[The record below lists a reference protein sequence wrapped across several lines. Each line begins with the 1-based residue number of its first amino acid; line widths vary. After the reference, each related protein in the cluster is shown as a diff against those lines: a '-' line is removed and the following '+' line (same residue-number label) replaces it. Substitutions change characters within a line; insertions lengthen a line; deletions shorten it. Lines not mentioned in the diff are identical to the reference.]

1 MRDDALYIDG
11 QLVDLDDDTRI
22 ILKLKSN
29 VFTEVSKI
37 VSNNSYTIKL
47 PNTVHNQ
54 KVICHS
60 DLPAYLAEYAY
71 KRHKARYFRN
81 GVEIVKDGQAVLMA
95 TGERIEIVMVWGNFV
110 NFSNI
115 VNEGLSLNDL
125 SGDEVIYFQEGN
137 AIENYGHGKDIFYPY
152 MNTRR
157 YEKDELLNGDYGGRH
172 STLFGGVTGPVHPVV
187 RVPWILNRIAE
198 DTGVVFDFS
207 GKGKSLIDELV
218 IPLVDKKSNELTMET
233 NHECKILSRTNDG
246 ELQYKV
252 VVGHERFGINVPGM
266 NGKYFSVT
274 EDSDVRFQFKGKL
287 RFYES
292 TSEGYKMLFL
302 AGARIV
308 LDVDGQETT
317 VAKLA
322 YQSVQLGWNEVD
334 ISGAASVS
342 LVKDQM
348 ALLKLVEPMGFAAF
362 DVMDGVTLLESD
374 LICSVN
380 IPDEVPYDSNY
391 PVVSNLPD
399 IKIVDF
405 IKSLATLCGV
415 FPKQENGV
423 VKFISLDEIIGNKSK
438 AKNWTKRVVASSCE
452 NKPRAMEYAVED
464 YCQHN
469 RFKWKEDDMVE
480 GDYDGDLVVNDKT
493 LDYEKDAITMPFA
506 SGDGCSI
513 PLYKIE
519 TEDTSGIVTKRTYS
533 YSACKP
539 RIMREISASR
549 PDYVNEQLVMCE
561 KSCVTFSGLDF
572 ETILNERYGALKEVL
587 NRARIIKENIL
598 VSEYDLKEF
607 DESIPVYLGQY
618 GKYYAVIEMKAEDNG
633 IAEVQLLQ
641 L

>member
-1 MRDDALYIDG
+1 MRNDVLYIDG

-22 ILKLKSN
+22 VLKLKSN

-81 GVEIVKDGQAVLMA
+81 GVEIVKDGQAILMS

-137 AIENYGHGKDIFYPY
+137 AIEKYGHGKDIFYPY
-152 MNTRR
+152 MNTRK
-157 YEKDELLNGDYGGRH
+157 YEKDELLSGDYGGRH
-172 STLFGGVTGPVHPVV
+172 SSLYSGVTGPMHPVV
-187 RVPWILNRIAE
+187 RVSWILNRIAE

-207 GKGKSLIDELV
+207 GKGKDLIDELV
-218 IPLVDKKSNELTMET
+218 VPLVDKKSNELTMEM
-233 NHECKILSRTNDG
+233 NHECKILTRTNDG

-292 TSEGYKMLFL
+292 TLEVTRMFFI
-302 AGARIV
+302 AGARII
-308 LDVDGQETT
+308 LDVDGKETT
-317 VAKLA
+317 IAKLA
-322 YQSVQLGWNEVD
+322 YQSVQLGWNEVE
-334 ISGAASVS
+334 INGIASVS
-342 LVKDQM
+342 LVKDEM
-348 ALLKLVEPMGFAAF
+348 AVLKLVEPLGFGAF
-362 DVMDGVTLLESD
+362 DVLYGVTLLESS
-374 LICSVN
+374 LICSVD
-380 IPDEVPYDSNY
+380 IPEEVPYNSNY
-391 PVVSNLPD
+391 PIVNNLPD

-423 VKFISLDEIIGNKSK
+423 VKFISLDEIITNKSK
-438 AKNWTKRVVASSCE
+438 AKNWTKKVVASSRD
-452 NKPRAMEYAVED
+452 NKPKEMEYAIAD

-469 RFKWKEDDMVE
+469 RFKWKEDDTVE
-480 GDYDGDLVVNDKT
+480 GDYDGDLVVNNKT

-506 SGDGCSI
+506 SGDGCSV
-513 PLYKIE
+513 PLYKCE
-519 TEDTSGIVTKRTYS
+519 TNELGVVTNMS

-539 RIMREISASR
+539 RIMREISALR
-549 PDYVNEQLVMCE
+549 LIYENEQFVMAGM
-561 KSCVTFSGLDF
+561 SCVTFNGLDF
-572 ETILNERYGALKEVL
+572 ETVLNERYGALKEVL

-598 VSEYDLKEF
+598 ISEYDLKEF

>member
-1 MRDDALYIDG
+1 MRNDALYIDG
-11 QLVDLDDDTRI
+11 ELVDLDDDTRI
-22 ILKLKSN
+22 VLKLKSN

-71 KRHKARYFRN
+71 RRHKARYFRN
-81 GVEIVKDGQAVLMA
+81 GVEIIKDGQAILMS
-95 TGERIEIVMVWGNFV
+95 TGDRIEIVMVWGNFV

-115 VNEGLSLNDL
+115 VNEGLSLKDL
-125 SGDEVIYFQEGN
+125 SGDEVIYFKEGN

-157 YEKDELLNGDYGGRH
+157 YEKDDLENGDYGGRH
-172 STLFGGVTGPVHPVV
+172 STLFFGITGPMHPVV
-187 RVPWILNRIAE
+187 RVPWILNRIAK

-207 GKGKSLIDELV
+207 GKGKELIDELV
-218 IPLVDKKSNELTMET
+218 IPLVDKKSNELTMTT
-233 NHECKILSRTNDG
+233 NHTCKTLSRTDDG
-246 ELQYKV
+246 VLQYKV
-252 VVGHERFGINVPGM
+252 IVGHKTFEIKETGAYGN
-266 NGKYFSVT
+266 YFSVL
-274 EDSDVRFQFKGKL
+274 EDSTVRFQFKGKI
-287 RFYES
+287 RFQE
-292 TSEGYKMLFL
+292 TTAEGWNMFWIN
-302 AGARIV
+302 GARV
-308 LDVDGQETT
+308 VVEVDGQSTT
-317 VAKLA
+317 IAKVP
-322 YQSVQLGWNEVD
+322 YENHGIGWHEVEF
-334 ISGAASVS
+334 SGVASVS
-342 LVKDQM
+342 LTKGQK
-348 ALLKLVEPMGFAAF
+348 ATLKFLEPPFIGSFN
-362 DVMDGVTLLESD
+362 VLHNVTLMESD

-391 PVVSNLPD
+391 PIVSNLPD

-405 IKSLATLCGV
+405 IKSLATLCGI

-423 VKFISLDEIIGNKSK
+423 VKFISLDEIMANKSK
-438 AKNWTKRVVASSCE
+438 AKNWTKRVVASGRD
-452 NKPRAMEYAVED
+452 NKPKEMEYAVAD

-469 RFKWKEDDMVE
+469 RFKWKEDDTVE
-480 GDYDGDLVVNDKT
+480 GNYNGDLAVNNKT
-493 LDYEKDAITMPFA
+493 LDYEKDAITMPFS
-506 SGDGCSI
+506 SGDGCSV
-513 PLYKIE
+513 PLYKCE
-519 TEDTSGIVTKRTYS
+519 TDGLGLVTKMS

-539 RIMREISASR
+539 RIMREISALR
-549 PDYVNEQLVMCE
+549 MEYVNEQFVMTE

-572 ETILNERYGALKEVL
+572 ETILNERYVALKEVL

>member
-22 ILKLKSN
+22 VLKLKSN

-81 GVEIVKDGQAVLMA
+81 GVEIVKDGQAILMS

-125 SGDEVIYFQEGN
+125 SGDEVIYFQESN

-172 STLFGGVTGPVHPVV
+172 SSLYSGVTGPMHPVV
-187 RVPWILNRIAE
+187 RVPWILNRIAK

-207 GKGKSLIDELV
+207 GKGKDLIDELV
-218 IPLVDKKSNELTMET
+218 VPLVDKKSNELTMET

-246 ELQYKV
+246 ELQYRV

-292 TSEGYKMLFL
+292 TLEVTKMFFIV
-302 AGARIV
+302 GARIV

-322 YQSVQLGWNEVD
+322 YQSVQLGWNEVE
-334 ISGAASVS
+334 ISGVASVS
-342 LVKDQM
+342 LVKDEM
-348 ALLKLVEPMGFAAF
+348 AVLKFVEPFGSF
-362 DVMDGVTLLESD
+362 DVLNGVTLLESS
-374 LICSVN
+374 LICSVD
-380 IPDEVPYDSNY
+380 IPEEVPYDSNY
-391 PVVSNLPD
+391 PIVSNLPD

-423 VKFISLDEIIGNKSK
+423 VRFISLDEIIANKPK
-438 AKNWTKRVVASSCE
+438 AKNWTKRVVASSRD
-452 NKPRAMEYAVED
+452 NKPKGMEFAVAD

-469 RFKWKEDDMVE
+469 RFKWKEDDTVE
-480 GDYDGDLVVNDKT
+480 GDYDGDLVVNNKT

-506 SGDGCSI
+506 SGDGCSV
-513 PLYKIE
+513 PLYKCE
-519 TEDTSGIVTKRTYS
+519 TNELGVVMKKT
-533 YSACKP
+533 YSACKA
-539 RIMREISASR
+539 RIMREIPVLR
-549 PDYVNEQLVMCE
+549 MDYVNEQFVMSE

-572 ETILNERYGALKEVL
+572 ETVLNERYGALKEVL

-598 VSEYDLKEF
+598 ISEYDLKEF

>member
-11 QLVDLDDDTRI
+11 ELVDLDDDTRI
-22 ILKLKSN
+22 VLKLKSN

-71 KRHKARYFRN
+71 RRHKARYFRN
-81 GVEIVKDGQAVLMA
+81 GVEIIKDGQAILMS
-95 TGERIEIVMVWGNFV
+95 TGDRIEIVMVWGNFV

-115 VNEGLSLNDL
+115 VNEGLSLKDL

-157 YEKDELLNGDYGGRH
+157 YEKDELVNGDYGGRH
-172 STLFGGVTGPVHPVV
+172 SMLFSGITGPMHPVV
-187 RVPWILNRIAE
+187 RVSWILNRIAK

-207 GKGKSLIDELV
+207 GKGKELIDELV
-218 IPLVDKKSNELTMET
+218 IPLVDKKSNELTMTT
-233 NHECKILSRTNDG
+233 NHECAILSRSNDG
-246 ELQYKV
+246 DLRYRV
-252 VVGHERFGINVPGM
+252 IVGHERFGINVPGM
-266 NGKYFSVT
+266 YGNYLSVN
-274 EDSDVRFQFKGKL
+274 EDSQVRFHFKGKV

-292 TSEGYKMLFL
+292 TLEITKMYLI
-302 AGARIV
+302 AGTRVV
-308 LDVDGQETT
+308 LDVDGQEMTI
-317 VAKLA
+317 AKLS
-322 YQSVQLGWNEVD
+322 YQSVQLGWNEVEL
-334 ISGAASVS
+334 SGTVSVS
-342 LVKDQM
+342 LTKDQM
-348 ALLKLVEPMGFAAF
+348 ASLKLVEPLGMGAF
-362 DVMDGVTLLESD
+362 DVLNGVTLLESS
-374 LICSVN
+374 LVCSVD
-380 IPDEVPYDSNY
+380 IPEEVPYDSNY
-391 PVVSNLPD
+391 PVISNLPD

-405 IKSLATLCGV
+405 IKSLATLCGI

-423 VKFISLDEIIGNKSK
+423 VKFISLDEIMANKSK
-438 AKNWTKRVVASSCE
+438 AKNWTKRVVASGRD
-452 NKPRAMEYAVED
+452 NKPKEMEYAVAD

-469 RFKWKEDDMVE
+469 RFRWKEDDTVE
-480 GDYDGDLVVNDKT
+480 GNYDGDLAVNNKT
-493 LDYEKDAITMPFA
+493 LDYEKDAITMPFS
-506 SGDGCSI
+506 SGDGCSV
-513 PLYKIE
+513 PLYKCE
-519 TEDTSGIVTKRTYS
+519 TDDFGVVTKMS

-539 RIMREISASR
+539 RIMREISALR
-549 PDYVNEQLVMCE
+549 MDYVNEQFVMAE

-572 ETILNERYGALKEVL
+572 ETILNDRYVALKEVL